1 MTETEITVLGNLART
16 VYFNSGKD
24 SFKAE
29 TYAILDKIV
38 ELLKGFPEEAFDIVG
53 HTDSVGSEK
62 LNQKLS
68 EKRANA
74 VKKYLE
80 SKLSNKFTATGKGE
94 AEPIASNRTRS
105 GRAQNRRV
113 EITLVK

>member
-1 MTETEITVLGNLART
+1 MTEKEITKLKNLAT
-16 VYFNSGKD
+16 AVYFNSGKD
-24 SFKAE
+24 SFTAE
-29 TYAILDKIV
+29 TFKILDEIA
-38 ELLKGFPEEAFDIVG
+38 LLIKPFTTSSFTIEG
-53 HTDSVGSEK
+53 HTDSVGSKK

-80 SKLSNKFTATGKGE
+80 SKLSNSFSAAGYGE
-94 AEPIASNRTRS
+94 DKPIASNSTRK

-113 EITLVK
+113 EIKLVN